1 MYVYILPDP
10 IQYVNRLMLKY
21 SRASPADVPF
31 GGWYLIGAKIFT
43 RPFSSGENA
52 SANRDE

>member
-1 MYVYILPDP
+1 MYVCMYIYCPTL
-10 IQYVNRLMLKY
+10 YNTLKY

-31 GGWYLIGAKIFT
+31 GSWYLIGTKIFS